1 MDLWEGSEPRG
12 LQEGQQTGPEHLFW
26 RFLWPSCCPTHLS
39 AAFLRELFSKLA
51 AATSWQTDGLRFG
64 LFPQD
69 RNQTILAQ
77 SCASGA
83 RRGVEEGTVHEH
95 VGKGKNQMCYN
106 GRQSRDFSSH
116 NIKMAHM
123 ARSSMGPLM
132 DVGFP
137 SLFSLMTNFHPA
149 KLWKGEVL
157 NTCRGR
163 TDQAVPSSHW
173 ALETLCDSLGF
184 GFCVYS
190 HKTSGSVTEGIPLK
204 GWSPVILPLSHR
216 VSLKVQVK

>member
-1 MDLWEGSEPRG
+1 MGLWEGSEPHG

-26 RFLWPSCCPTHLS
+26 RFLWPSCWGSCPTHLS
-39 AAFLRELFSKLA
+39 AAFLSELFSKLA

-83 RRGVEEGTVHEH
+83 RRGVEEGTAHEH

-137 SLFSLMTNFHPA
+137 SLFSLITNFHPA
-149 KLWKGEVL
+149 KLWKGEV
-157 NTCRGR
+157 
-163 TDQAVPSSHW
+163 W
-173 ALETLCDSLGF
+173 TLAGEGATRLFPPVSEPLRL
-184 GFCVYS
+184 
-190 HKTSGSVTEGIPLK
+190 SVTPWASASAFIATKPQG
-204 GWSPVILPLSHR
+204 
-216 VSLKVQVK
+216 VSLREFRWRDGHP